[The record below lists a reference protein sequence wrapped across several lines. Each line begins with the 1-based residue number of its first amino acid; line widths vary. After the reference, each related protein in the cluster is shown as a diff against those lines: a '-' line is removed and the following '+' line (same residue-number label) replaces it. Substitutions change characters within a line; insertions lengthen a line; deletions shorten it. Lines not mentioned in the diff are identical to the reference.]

1 MPELSGRRNVLV
13 TEVHARYQGYENP
26 LIERYASQE
35 MSWLFSPQYKFQ
47 TWRQLWVALAEAE
60 AEVGLDITEA
70 QLNELR
76 AHTEDINFARAEA
89 LEKELR
95 HDVMAHIR
103 AYGEQCPSARGI
115 IHLGA
120 TSAFVGD
127 NTDLIQMREGLYL
140 VRTRLVN
147 VMEALAQ
154 FATTHRDLMTL
165 GYTHFQ
171 PAQLTTVGRRAVLW
185 LQDLVFDLED
195 LEHCLAT
202 LQFRGAKGATGTQAS
217 FMQLCNDD
225 EAKVKYIDQRVAE
238 KMGFT
243 RTLPVTGQTYPRKYD
258 SRVLNVLAG
267 IAQSAHKFSNDMR
280 LLQSVGEM
288 EEPFGRSQVGSS
300 TMAYKRNPIRSERM
314 AALARHVICASLNPA
329 FTAAGQWFE
338 RTIDDSANKR
348 LSIPEAFLATDAIL
362 ILYQEVARG
371 LVVYPAVIARR
382 VQEFLPFLAAENLL
396 MEGVK
401 AAGDRQVLHEKIRQH
416 AMDTWQHIRTLG
428 GENDLLQRLRND
440 PAFAPVRTQIPD
452 KPNPNA
458 YIGRAAQQ
466 VDDFLATIYQPLR
479 ERYNAL
485 LGVAVATRV

>member
-1 MPELSGRRNVLV
+1 VATGNS
-13 TEVHARYQGYENP
+13 RYQHYTNP
-26 LIERYASQE
+26 LVERYASNE
-35 MSWLFSPQYKFQ
+35 MSGIFSPQYKFQ
-47 TWRQLWVALAEAE
+47 TWRRLWVALAEAE
-60 AEVGLDITEA
+60 AEIGLDINDA
-70 QLNELR
+70 QLDELR
-76 AHTEDINFARAEA
+76 AHVEDINFEFAEA
-89 LEKELR
+89 QEKKLR

-103 AYGEQCPSARGI
+103 AYGEQCPQARGI

-127 NTDLIQMREGLYL
+127 NTDLIQMRQALHL

-147 VMEALAQ
+147 AMDTLAQ
-154 FATTHRDLMTL
+154 FAATHRDLVAL

-185 LQDLVFDLED
+185 LQDLTFDLED

-225 EAKVKYIDQRVAE
+225 VEQVKHIDQRVAE
-238 KMGFT
+238 KMGFDH
-243 RTLPVTGQTYPRKYD
+243 TLPVTGQTYPRKYD
-258 SRVLNVLAG
+258 SRVLSVLSG
-267 IAQSAHKFSNDMR
+267 IAQSAHKFSNDIR
-280 LLQSVGEM
+280 LLQSVGEI
-288 EEPFGRSQVGSS
+288 EEPFGSHQVGSS
-300 TMAYKRNPIRSERM
+300 AMPYKRNPVRSERM

-362 ILYQEVARG
+362 ILCQEIAGG
-371 LVVYPAVIARR
+371 LVVYPAVIAKR
-382 VQEFLPFLAAENLL
+382 VEEFLPFLAAENLM

-416 AMDTWQHIRTLG
+416 AMDTWHHMRVEG
-428 GENDLLQRLRND
+428 GANDLLQRLRSD
-440 PAFAPVRTQIPD
+440 LAFTPVLPQLPD
-452 KPNPNA
+452 KPEAKA
-458 YIGRAAQQ
+458 YIGRATQQ
-466 VDDFLATIYQPLR
+466 VDEFLAEVYQPLR
-479 ERYNAL
+479 ERYSDL
-485 LGVAVATRV
+485 LGKVVATRV

>member
-1 MPELSGRRNVLV
+1 
-13 TEVHARYQGYENP
+13 
-26 LIERYASQE
+26 

-47 TWRQLWVALAEAE
+47 TWRRLWVALAEAE
-60 AEVGLDITEA
+60 AEVGLDISQEQIA
-70 QLNELR
+70 ELR
-76 AHTEDINFARAEA
+76 AHIEDINFAVAEA
-89 LEKELR
+89 QEKKLR
-95 HDVMAHIR
+95 HDVMAHIY
-103 AYGEQCPSARGI
+103 AYGEQCPKARGI

-127 NTDLIQMREGLYL
+127 NTDLIQMREGLQL

-154 FATTHRDLMTL
+154 FAAHHRDMVTL

-225 EAKVKYIDQRVAE
+225 EEKVKHIDRRVAE
-238 KMGFT
+238 KMGFE

-258 SRVLNVLAG
+258 SRVLSVLSG
-267 IAQSAHKFSNDMR
+267 IAQSAHKFSNDIR

-288 EEPFGRSQVGSS
+288 EEPFGTSQVGSS
-300 TMAYKRNPIRSERM
+300 TMAYKRNPTRSERM
-314 AALARHVICASLNPA
+314 AALARHVICTSLNPA

-371 LVVYPAVIARR
+371 LVVYPAIMARR
-382 VQEFLPFLAAENLL
+382 VAEYLPFLAAENLM

-416 AMDTWQHIRTLG
+416 AMDTWQHIRVEG
-428 GENDLLQRLRND
+428 GANDLLQRLRDD
-440 PAFAPVRTQIPD
+440 PDFAAVRTQLPD
-452 KPNPNA
+452 KPDA
-458 YIGRAAQQ
+458 KTISAA
-466 VDDFLATIYQPLR
+466 PC
-479 ERYNAL
+479 NK
-485 LGVAVATRV
+485 

>member
-1 MPELSGRRNVLV
+1 MADTPI
-13 TEVHARYQGYENP
+13 RYQGYENP
-26 LIERYASQE
+26 LVERYASRD

-47 TWRQLWVALAEAE
+47 TWRRLWVALAEAE
-60 AEVGLDITEA
+60 AEVGLDISQEQIA
-70 QLNELR
+70 ELR
-76 AHTEDINFARAEA
+76 THIEDINFAVAEDQ
-89 LEKELR
+89 EKKLR
-95 HDVMAHIR
+95 HDVMAHIY
-103 AYGEQCPSARGI
+103 AYGEQCPKARGI

-127 NTDLIQMREGLYL
+127 NTDLIQMRAAMQL

-154 FATTHRDLMTL
+154 FAATHRDIVTL

-217 FMQLCNDD
+217 FMRLCNDD
-225 EAKVKYIDQRVAE
+225 EEKVKRIDRLVTE
-238 KMGFT
+238 KMGFA

-258 SRVLNVLAG
+258 SRMLTVLSG
-267 IAQSAHKFSNDMR
+267 IAQSAHKFSNDIR
-280 LLQSVGEM
+280 LMQSVGEM
-288 EEPFGRSQVGSS
+288 EEPFGSSQVGSS
-300 TMAYKRNPIRSERM
+300 AMAYKRNPTRSERI

-382 VQEFLPFLAAENLL
+382 VDEFLPFLAAENLM

-416 AMDTWQHIRTLG
+416 AMDTWQHIRVEG
-428 GENDLLQRLRND
+428 GANDLLQRLRDD
-440 PAFAPVRTQIPD
+440 PDFAAVRTQLSD
-452 KPNPNA
+452 KPDA
-458 YIGRAAQQ
+458 TDYIGRSAQQ
-466 VDDFLATIYQPLR
+466 VDEFLTDVYAPLR
-479 ERYNAL
+479 EHYRSA
-485 LGVAVATRV
+485 LGVAVETRV

>member
-1 MPELSGRRNVLV
+1 MADTP
-13 TEVHARYQGYENP
+13 TRYQDYVNP
-26 LIERYASQE
+26 LVERYASRD

-47 TWRQLWVALAEAE
+47 TWRRLWVALAEAE
-60 AEVGLDITEA
+60 AEVGLAISQEQID
-70 QLNELR
+70 ELR
-76 AHTEDINFARAEA
+76 AHIEDINFAVAEEQ
-89 LEKELR
+89 EKKLR
-95 HDVMAHIR
+95 HDVMAHIY
-103 AYGEQCPSARGI
+103 AYGEQCPKARGI

-127 NTDLIQMREGLYL
+127 NTDLIQMRAAMQLI
-140 VRTRLVN
+140 RTRLVN

-154 FATTHRDLMTL
+154 FAAGHRDVVTL

-217 FMQLCNDD
+217 FMRLCNDD
-225 EAKVKYIDQRVAE
+225 EEKVKRIDCLVAE
-238 KMGFT
+238 KMGFV
-243 RTLPVTGQTYPRKYD
+243 RTLLVTGQTYPRKYD
-258 SRVLNVLAG
+258 SRMLTVLSG
-267 IAQSAHKFSNDMR
+267 IAQSAHKFSNDIR

-288 EEPFGRSQVGSS
+288 EEPFGSSQVGSS
-300 TMAYKRNPIRSERM
+300 TMAYKRNPTRSERI
-314 AALARHVICASLNPA
+314 AALARHVICTSLNPA

-371 LVVYPAVIARR
+371 LVVYPAVIAKR
-382 VQEFLPFLAAENLL
+382 VAEFLPFLAAENLM

-416 AMDTWQHIRTLG
+416 AMETWQHIRVEG
-428 GENDLLQRLRND
+428 GDNDLLQRLRDD
-440 PAFAPVRTQIPD
+440 PAFTAVRPQLPD
-452 KPNPNA
+452 QPDA
-458 YIGRAAQQ
+458 RTYIGRATQQ
-466 VDDFLATIYQPLR
+466 VDDFLTDIYSPLW
-479 ERYNAL
+479 ERYRSV
-485 LGVAVATRV
+485 LGVAAETRV

>member
-1 MPELSGRRNVLV
+1 M
-13 TEVHARYQGYENP
+13 TEAHARYQGYENP
-26 LIERYASQE
+26 LVERYASRD
-35 MSWLFSPQYKFQ
+35 MSWLFSPQFKFQ
-47 TWRQLWVALAEAE
+47 TWRRLWVALAEAE
-60 AEVGLDITEA
+60 AEVGLDISNE
-70 QLNELR
+70 QLDELR
-76 AHTEDINFARAEA
+76 AHIADINFERAAA

-103 AYGEQCPSARGI
+103 AYGEQCPHARGI

-127 NTDLIQMREGLYL
+127 NTDLIQMRDGLSL
-140 VRTRLVN
+140 IRIRLVN
-147 VMEALAQ
+147 VMDALAQ
-154 FATTHRDLMTL
+154 FAVTYRDQVTL

-217 FMQLCNDD
+217 FMQLCNGD
-225 EAKVKYIDQRVAE
+225 EGKVKYIDQRVAE

-267 IAQSAHKFSNDMR
+267 VAQSAHKFSNDIR

-300 TMAYKRNPIRSERM
+300 TMAYKRNPTRSERM

-382 VQEFLPFLAAENLL
+382 VQEFLPFLAAENLM

-416 AMDTWQHIRTLG
+416 AMDTWQSIRTLG
-428 GENDLLQRLRND
+428 GENDLLQRLQND
-440 PAFAPVRTQIPD
+440 PTFAAVRTQIPD
-452 KPNPNA
+452 KLEPKD

-466 VDDFLATIYQPLR
+466 VDDFLAEVYHPLQ
-479 ERYNAL
+479 ERYQAL
-485 LGVAVATRV
+485 FGGSVETRV

>member
-1 MPELSGRRNVLV
+1 VADTPD
-13 TEVHARYQGYENP
+13 RYQGYVNP
-26 LIERYASQE
+26 LVERYASRD

-47 TWRQLWVALAEAE
+47 TWRRLWVALAEAE
-60 AEVGLDITEA
+60 AEVGLAISQEQIA
-70 QLNELR
+70 ELR
-76 AHTEDINFARAEA
+76 AHIEDINFAVAEA
-89 LEKELR
+89 QEKKLR
-95 HDVMAHIR
+95 HDVMAHIY
-103 AYGEQCPSARGI
+103 AYGEQCPKARGI

-127 NTDLIQMREGLYL
+127 NTDLIQMRAAMQL

-154 FATTHRDLMTL
+154 FAATHRDMVTL

-185 LQDLVFDLED
+185 LQDLIFDLED

-217 FMQLCNDD
+217 FMRLCNDD
-225 EAKVKYIDQRVAE
+225 EEKVKRIDRLVTE

-258 SRVLNVLAG
+258 SRMLTVLSG
-267 IAQSAHKFSNDMR
+267 IAQSAHKFSNDIR
-280 LLQSVGEM
+280 LMQSVGEM
-288 EEPFGRSQVGSS
+288 EEPFGSSQVGSS
-300 TMAYKRNPIRSERM
+300 AMAYKRNPTRSERI
-314 AALARHVICASLNPA
+314 AALARHVICTSLNPA

-382 VQEFLPFLAAENLL
+382 VDEFLPFLAAENLM

-416 AMDTWQHIRTLG
+416 AMDTWQHIRVEG
-428 GENDLLQRLRND
+428 GANDLLQRLRDD
-440 PAFAPVRTQIPD
+440 PDFAAVRAQLSD
-452 KPNPNA
+452 KPDA
-458 YIGRAAQQ
+458 TDYIGRSAQQ
-466 VDDFLATIYQPLR
+466 VDEFLTEVYAPLR
-479 ERYNAL
+479 EHYRSAL
-485 LGVAVATRV
+485 GIAVETRV